1 VTYTV
6 GDEEDR
12 DCKLEVVAVHAELVF
27 HTEETGIAN
36 VDYVLVSIC
45 FW

>member
-1 VTYTV
+1 MTYTV

-12 DCKLEVVAVHAELVF
+12 DCKLEIVALHAELIF

-36 VDYVLVSIC
+36 VDYELVSNC
-45 FW
+45 F